1 MLESAV
7 DHDMAAILVLVFSP
21 TSQIIHDFLVLVEMD
36 L

>member
-21 TSQIIHDFLVLVEMD
+21 TSQIIQDLLVLKEMD
-36 L
+36 I

>member
-21 TSQIIHDFLVLVEMD
+21 TSQIIHGFLVLKEMD
-36 L
+36 I